1 MELTFPHNAVVV
13 VAGVPGAG
21 KSTLIRRA
29 VDRDGVAVVDTDDAR
44 ARGRGGRG
52 LYVRH
57 YLRIARA
64 VLGGRPAVIHTRGTR
79 APARWAI
86 RGMTFLRARPA
97 HLVLIDAPREIAEAG
112 QRERGRTVSQA
123 TMDAEWRRWRRLL
136 THGIGAE
143 RWRTVEILDR
153 DEAATVTGFAFAPA
167 AVAAFAVA

>member
-1 MELTFPHNAVVV
+1 MELTFPQNAVVV

-44 ARGRGGRG
+44 ARGRDGRG

-57 YLRIARA
+57 YLRIAGA

-86 RGMTFLRARPA
+86 RAMAFLRARPA

-112 QRERGRTVSQA
+112 QRDRGRAVSQT

-136 THGIGAE
+136 THGIGGE

-153 DEAATVTGFAFAPA
+153 DEAATVTAFAFAPA
-167 AVAAFAVA
+167 AAAAFAAA